1 MTSWPH
7 ILILLRRW
15 SQLVRSLSPFQQ
27 PPPHTTELAL
37 SAVLQSEAKPTLLQS
52 SVHFPISQM
61 GQTEAEKGHVGEQRS
76 PVLAWFFGYSPR
88 HPSRRFS
95 TWGNDC
101 RLLGWDLP
109 EASVLS
115 IGPHS
120 LYPLP
125 RVSNS
130 KPFSLEE
137 LGLWPRLVTI
147 LSLKRFPHP
156 KRCQSSILA
165 EP

>member
-1 MTSWPH
+1 MEPTGTK
-7 ILILLRRW
+7 
-15 SQLVRSLSPFQQ
+15 SLSVPAT
-27 PPPHTTELAL
+27 PSPHNRTSSFCSPAKWGKAHITPVFSAL
-37 SAVLQSEAKPTLLQS
+37 SHLTDGANRGWEGSC
-52 SVHFPISQM
+52 
-61 GQTEAEKGHVGEQRS
+61 GWAEKGHVGEQRS